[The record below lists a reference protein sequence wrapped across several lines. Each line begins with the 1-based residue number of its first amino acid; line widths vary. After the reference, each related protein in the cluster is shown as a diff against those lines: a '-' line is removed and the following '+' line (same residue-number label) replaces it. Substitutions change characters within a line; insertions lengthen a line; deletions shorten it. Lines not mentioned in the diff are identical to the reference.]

1 MGVERTHVTGTIVFD
16 LDGTL
21 ALGDGPI
28 VAYAR
33 SLARV
38 AGDGFLTTAEAE
50 LASFAAGDSGYRDG
64 YHAVGTA
71 AEHAGIAAAD
81 VSAAYETSRD
91 VLGTPAA
98 PVAPPAGIADLLRD
112 LAGDARLV
120 LATNAP
126 DAGVRELL
134 ADWGIADLFSAM
146 HFTVGKPDGLS
157 AVIRG
162 ALEDGAVLSIGDIA
176 EFDLAPAAA
185 LGADTALVGAT
196 CDSSPFPATLRGR
209 TIADLSDDLR
219 AWAAAAASGSS
230 PARR

>member
-21 ALGDGPI
+21 ALGEGPI

-50 LASFAAGDSGYRDG
+50 LASFATGDSGYRDG

-71 AEHAGIAAAD
+71 AEHAGIAAD

-134 ADWGIADLFSAM
+134 ADWRIADLFSAM
-146 HFTVGKPDGLS
+146 HFSVGKPDGLS

-162 ALEDGAVLSIGDIA
+162 ALEDGAVLEMAVKYRGIA
-176 EFDLAPAAA
+176 AKTP
-185 LGADTALVGAT
+185 
-196 CDSSPFPATLRGR
+196 RHNH
-209 TIADLSDDLR
+209 
-219 AWAAAAASGSS
+219 
-230 PARR
+230 